1 MNALRA
7 FTHTLRAIALHVP
20 FSAFFASMS
29 YESLTMLVVLIV
41 LAHTTYE
48 ICCLHRDDAGRFFC
62 KLQQYIQPRLINFRS
77 ILCTFSLTRMA
88 VAASCTVRS
97 RIRYWPLQQ
106 VAQQDQI
113 THYRFTPLHFN
124 FPSGSLEQKMFVF
137 IAFYAYRWL
146 IAFGLTVY
154 LQTSSVSICDVMLP
168 HYAERKMSANNAD
181 LCSQLC
187 GQQTGHLR
195 SAVISSM
202 LCGVVESKLWSQPCS
217 QDRNCSR
224 REEPV
229 RSSKPKHE
237 CPKQKWHALTFEN
250 PTNAAKTASP

>member
-1 MNALRA
+1 ML
-7 FTHTLRAIALHVP
+7 
-20 FSAFFASMS
+20 
-29 YESLTMLVVLIV
+29 SLTPCVLSLSTYPFLLSLRQCRTKAARCWSCSSYLLILLTKSVVCT
-41 LAHTTYE
+41 ATTQE
-48 ICCLHRDDAGRFFC
+48 DFFC

-113 THYRFTPLHFN
+113 THYRFTSLHFN

-250 PTNAAKTASP
+250 PTNAAKTTSP